1 MSEGKVRLDQ
11 LLVER
16 GLAPSRA
23 RAQAA
28 IKAGHVSVGGALMT
42 KASAHVSTD
51 VVIELD
57 ALEHRYVSRGA
68 LKLLHA
74 LDHFGWDVRSL
85 NALDLGASTGGFTQV
100 LLERGAAHVTAIDV
114 GHDQLARELVEDARV
129 TSFEG
134 LNSKDLNLHH
144 LEPMPALLVA
154 DLSFISLR
162 KALPPV
168 LTLVP
173 ATTRLIALIKPQFE
187 AGKGNVGKGGIV
199 KDEALQTQI
208 CEEITSWLEN
218 DCGWRVIGLTP
229 SPIAG
234 GDGNRE
240 FLIAAIKD
248 AE

>member
-1 MSEGKVRLDQ
+1 MSGGKVRLDQ

-28 IKAGHVSVGGALMT
+28 IKAGQVSVGGALIT
-42 KASAHVSTD
+42 KASAHVGPD
-51 VVIELD
+51 VLVEID

-114 GHDQLARELVEDARV
+114 GHDQLAPELVADARV

-134 LNSKDLNLHH
+134 LNSKDIAPEH
-144 LEPMPALLVA
+144 LARRPALLVA

-168 LTLVP
+168 LALVP
-173 ATTRLIALIKPQFE
+173 GATRLIALIKPQFE

-199 KDEALQTQI
+199 KDEALQAQI
-208 CEEITSWLEN
+208 CEEISSWLEN

-229 SPIAG
+229 SPITG

-240 FLIAAIKD
+240 FLIAAIKE

>member
-1 MSEGKVRLDQ
+1 MSEIKVRLDQ

-28 IKAGHVSVGGALMT
+28 IKAGHVSVGGALIT
-42 KASAHVSTD
+42 KASAHVGH
-51 VVIELD
+51 D
-57 ALEHRYVSRGA
+57 ALVEIDALQHRYVSRGA

-74 LDHFGWDVRSL
+74 LDHFGWDVRGL

-114 GHDQLARELVEDARV
+114 GHDQLAGELLDDARV

-134 LNSKDLNLHH
+134 LNSKDLGPEH
-144 LEPMPALLVA
+144 LDPMPTLLVA

-168 LTLVP
+168 LALVP
-173 ATTRLIALIKPQFE
+173 LATRLMALIKPQFE
-187 AGKGNVGKGGIV
+187 VGKGNVGKGGIV
-199 KDEALQTQI
+199 KDEALQAQI
-208 CEEITSWLEN
+208 CEEIASWLEN
-218 DCGWRVIGLTP
+218 DCGWRVVGLTP
-229 SPIAG
+229 SPVAG

-240 FLIAAIKD
+240 FLIAAIKE
-248 AE
+248 AG